1 MKIKFYFFVLLFSVC
16 LSSCAKKVNVADIVD
31 GVGKAIEVAE
41 KKRRAKKNFGL
52 LQNSRL

>member
-1 MKIKFYFFVLLFSVC
+1 MKIKFYFFILLFSVC

-41 KKRRAKKNFGL
+41 K
-52 LQNSRL
+52 